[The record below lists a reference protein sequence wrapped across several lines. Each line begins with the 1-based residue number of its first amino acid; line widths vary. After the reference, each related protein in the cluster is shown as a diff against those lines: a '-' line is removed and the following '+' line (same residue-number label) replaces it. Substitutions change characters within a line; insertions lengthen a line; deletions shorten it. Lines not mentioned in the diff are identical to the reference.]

1 MDSYVEMYINIE
13 VQEVYVYVYRM
24 CCVVIVI
31 EIYEVDFFSVDGK
44 SGERIL

>member
-13 VQEVYVYVYRM
+13 VQEVYVYRM

-31 EIYEVDFFSVDGK
+31 KIYEVDFFSVNGK